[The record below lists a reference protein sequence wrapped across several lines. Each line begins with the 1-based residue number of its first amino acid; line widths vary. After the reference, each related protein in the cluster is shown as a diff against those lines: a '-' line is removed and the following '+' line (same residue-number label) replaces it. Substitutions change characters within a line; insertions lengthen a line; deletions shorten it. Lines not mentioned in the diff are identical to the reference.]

1 MRARMVYEI
10 EEKENEAAILKEK
23 NEEIQQYMNKLQA
36 SNNELQ
42 QFAYVVSHDLRTF
55 CAPSAPISNCWKRI

>member
-1 MRARMVYEI
+1 MVYEI
-10 EEKENEAAILKEK
+10 EEKKNEAAILKEK

-42 QFAYVVSHDLRTF
+42 QFAYGFT
-55 CAPSAPISNCWKRI
+55 